1 MYVCVC
7 VCVCVYVCVCARPR
21 DGPGSPFIL
30 LPVQACRLQTLGA
43 KKYALTHTG
52 ASHIHN

>member
-1 MYVCVC
+1 MYVC